1 MTRSMN
7 GRPLPLDSPQMTAIV
22 TYLKFLSTGQRVGA
36 PTFGRGPGRMVELT
50 RAADSIR
57 GKVVYTQTC
66 AACHGGNG
74 GGQRTGRVG
83 DAGGYIVPP
92 LWGDDSFNDGAGM
105 DRLISAANFIH
116 NNMPVGTTRQQPVLS
131 VEDSRDVAAFV
142 LSQPRPQKAQLDRD
156 FPVRTEK
163 PAEAAYGPYIDGF
176 SREQHTLGPYLP
188 IEKKLAAL
196 KAANPDHIPG
206 RN

>member
-74 GGQRTGRVG
+74 GGSELAESVTPAATSSRRFGAMTASTTVLAWTG
-83 DAGGYIVPP
+83 
-92 LWGDDSFNDGAGM
+92 
-105 DRLISAANFIH
+105 
-116 NNMPVGTTRQQPVLS
+116 
-131 VEDSRDVAAFV
+131 
-142 LSQPRPQKAQLDRD
+142 
-156 FPVRTEK
+156 
-163 PAEAAYGPYIDGF
+163 
-176 SREQHTLGPYLP
+176 
-188 IEKKLAAL
+188 
-196 KAANPDHIPG
+196 
-206 RN
+206 